1 MVTLVRPSWEVFENR
16 KRISLP
22 MYKHREISRE
32 LLREILDGR
41 YDAIGRL
48 PSEAQLVRRFGVSRP
63 TAARA
68 LRDLQSEGVI
78 ERRVGSGSFL
88 KGIQPSTTEAS
99 RHLGVLLPALDISE
113 ILDFVCQELASLT
126 RSRDY
131 SLLWA
136 NSKQPADLTV
146 KDAEDV
152 CQHFIRRNVS
162 GVFFAPFEFAA
173 DKDQVSKRTAEELRR
188 AGIAVVLLDRDLV
201 PFSFRSD
208 FDLVG
213 LDNVLA
219 GYIAGQHMVKLGM
232 QHLVFVAPAYSAP
245 TIEARVAGAREAM
258 LDNNLLPSKDFYRVG
273 DPRDPS
279 FVKELLR
286 NRKIEGIIC
295 GNDYTAALLMHSFAK
310 VKVRVP
316 EDMRLMGFDDL
327 KYAELLATPL
337 TTIAQPY
344 RDLARN
350 AVRAMFDR
358 LADPTLPP
366 TELLSKPHLV
376 VRASCGAI
384 ARH

>member
-1 MVTLVRPSWEVFENR
+1 
-16 KRISLP
+16 
-22 MYKHREISRE
+22 MYKHHEIYRT
-32 LLREILDGR
+32 LTREILDGQ
-41 YDAIGRL
+41 YDAIQRL

-63 TAARA
+63 TVARA

-88 KGIQPSTTEAS
+88 KGVQPSTTEAS
-99 RHLGVLLPALDISE
+99 RHLGVLLPALEISE
-113 ILDFVCQELASLT
+113 VLDFVCQELASLT
-126 RSRDY
+126 RSKDY

-136 NSKQPADLTV
+136 NSKPPADLTV

-162 GVFFAPFEFAA
+162 GVFFAPFEFAT

-213 LDNVLA
+213 LDNVLG
-219 GYIAGQHMVKLGM
+219 GYIAGQHMVKLGIRN
-232 QHLVFVAPAYSAP
+232 LAFVARAYSAP
-245 TIEARVAGAREAM
+245 TIEARVAGARAAM

-286 NRKIEGIIC
+286 NRKIDGIIC

-327 KYAELLATPL
+327 KYAELLTTPL
-337 TTIAQPY
+337 TTVAQPY

-350 AVRAMFDR
+350 ALRAMFDR

-376 VRASCGAI
+376 VRASCGAVT
-384 ARH
+384 RH

>member
-1 MVTLVRPSWEVFENR
+1 
-16 KRISLP
+16 
-22 MYKHREISRE
+22 MYKHHEIYRT
-32 LLREILDGR
+32 LLREILDGQ
-41 YDAIGRL
+41 YNAIQRL
-48 PSEAQLVRRFGVSRP
+48 PSEVQLVRRFGVSRP

-88 KGIQPSTTEAS
+88 TGVQPSTAEAS
-99 RHLGVLLPALDISE
+99 RHLGVLLPALEISE
-113 ILDFVCQELASLT
+113 ILDFVCQELASLA
-126 RSRDY
+126 RSKDY

-136 NSKQPADLTV
+136 NSSKPPADLTV
-146 KDAEDV
+146 KDAQDV
-152 CQHFIRRNVS
+152 CQHFIRRNIS

-173 DKDQVSKRTAEELRR
+173 DKDEVSKRTAEELRR

-219 GYIAGQHMVKLGM
+219 GYLAGQHMVKLGM
-232 QHLVFVAPAYSAP
+232 QNLAFVASAYSAP

-258 LDNNLLPSKDFYRVG
+258 LDNNLVPSKDFYRIG
-273 DPRDPS
+273 DARDPS

-286 NRKIEGIIC
+286 NRKIDGIIC
-295 GNDYTAALLMHSFAK
+295 GNDYTAALLMQSFAK
-310 VKVRVP
+310 ARVRVP

-327 KYAELLATPL
+327 KYAELLTTPL
-337 TTIAQPY
+337 TTVAQPY

-350 AVRAMFDR
+350 ALRAMFDR

>member
-1 MVTLVRPSWEVFENR
+1 
-16 KRISLP
+16 

-219 GYIAGQHMVKLGM
+219 GYIAGQHMVKLGI

>member
-1 MVTLVRPSWEVFENR
+1 
-16 KRISLP
+16 

-126 RSRDY
+126 RSKDY

-136 NSKQPADLTV
+136 NSKPPADLTV
-146 KDAEDV
+146 TDAEDV
-152 CQHFIRRNVS
+152 CQYFIRRNVS

-173 DKDQVSKRTAEELRR
+173 DKDKVSKRTAEELRR

-201 PFSFRSD
+201 PFAFRSD
-208 FDLVG
+208 FDLIG
-213 LDNVLA
+213 INNVLA

-232 QHLVFVAPAYSAP
+232 RELVFVARPYSAP

-258 LDNNLLPSKDFYRVG
+258 IDNNLLPSIDFYRIG
-273 DPRDPS
+273 DPRDPT

-295 GNDYTAALLMHSFAK
+295 ANDYTAALLMHSFAK
-310 VKVRVP
+310 AKIRVP

-327 KYAELLATPL
+327 KYAELLTTPL
-337 TTIAQPY
+337 TPF
-344 RDLARN
+344 RN
-350 AVRAMFDR
+350 
-358 LADPTLPP
+358 PTA
-366 TELLSKPHLV
+366 T
-376 VRASCGAI
+376 
-384 ARH
+384 

>member
-1 MVTLVRPSWEVFENR
+1 
-16 KRISLP
+16 
-22 MYKHREISRE
+22 MYKHREIYRT
-32 LLREILDGR
+32 LLREILDGQ
-41 YDAIGRL
+41 YATVQRL
-48 PSEAQLVRRFGVSRP
+48 PSEAQLVHRFGVSRP

-78 ERRVGSGSFL
+78 ERRAGAGSFL
-88 KGIQPSTTEAS
+88 TGVQPSTTESA
-99 RHLGVLLPALDISE
+99 RHLGVLLPALEISE
-113 ILDFVCQELASLT
+113 VLDFVCQELASLT

-136 NSKQPADLTV
+136 NSKPPADLTV

-162 GVFFAPFEFAA
+162 GVFFAPFEFAT
-173 DKDQVSKRTAEELRR
+173 DKDEVSKRTAEELRR

-232 QHLVFVAPAYSAP
+232 QNLAFVARTYSAP

-258 LDNNLLPSKDFYRVG
+258 LDNELVPSKDFYRIG

-286 NRKIEGIIC
+286 NRKIDGIIC
-295 GNDYTAALLMHSFAK
+295 GNDYTAALLMHSFARA
-310 VKVRVP
+310 KVRVP

-327 KYAELLATPL
+327 KYAELLTTPL
-337 TTIAQPY
+337 TTVAQPY

-350 AVRAMFDR
+350 ALRAMFDR
-358 LADPTLPP
+358 IADPTLPP
-366 TELLSKPHLV
+366 TQLLSKPHLV

-384 ARH
+384 ARHAI

>member
-1 MVTLVRPSWEVFENR
+1 
-16 KRISLP
+16 
-22 MYKHREISRE
+22 MYKHHEIYRT
-32 LLREILDGR
+32 LLREILDGQ
-41 YDAIGRL
+41 YDALQRL

-78 ERRVGSGSFL
+78 ERRAGSGSYL
-88 KGIQPSTTEAS
+88 KGGQPPTAQAS
-99 RHLGVLLPALDISE
+99 RHLGVLLPALEVSE
-113 ILDFVCQELASLT
+113 VLDFVCQELASLT

-136 NSKQPADLTV
+136 NSKPPTDLTV
-146 KDAEDV
+146 KDAEEV

-162 GVFFAPFEFAA
+162 GVFFAPFEFAI
-173 DKDQVSKRTAEELRR
+173 DKDQVSKQTAEELRR

-213 LDNVLA
+213 LDNVMA

-232 QHLVFVAPAYSAP
+232 QNLTFVARPYSAP

-258 LDNNLLPSKDFYRVG
+258 LDNNLVPSKEFYRIG
-273 DPRDPS
+273 DPRDPN

-286 NRKIEGIIC
+286 NRKIDGIIC

-310 VKVRVP
+310 AKVRVP

-327 KYAELLATPL
+327 KYAGLLMTPL
-337 TTIAQPY
+337 TTVAQPY

-350 AVRAMFDR
+350 ALRAMFDR
-358 LADPTLPP
+358 LTDPTLPP

-376 VRASCGAI
+376 VRTSCGAV

>member
-1 MVTLVRPSWEVFENR
+1 
-16 KRISLP
+16 
-22 MYKHREISRE
+22 MYKHREIYRT
-32 LLREILDGR
+32 LLKEILGGG
-41 YDAIGRL
+41 YDAAQRL

-63 TAARA
+63 TASRA

-88 KGIQPSTTEAS
+88 TGVQPSTTEAS
-99 RHLGVLLPALDISE
+99 RHLGVLLPALEVSE
-113 ILDFVCQELASLT
+113 ILDFVCQELAGLT

-136 NSKQPADLTV
+136 NSKPPADLTV
-146 KDAEDV
+146 NDAEDV

-162 GVFFAPFEFAA
+162 GVFFAPFEFSA
-173 DKDQVSKRTAEELRR
+173 DKDKVSKRTAEELRR

-208 FDLVG
+208 FDLIG
-213 LDNVLA
+213 IDNVLA

-232 QHLVFVAPAYSAP
+232 RDLVFVSRPYSAP
-245 TIEARVAGAREAM
+245 TIEARVAGAREAVI
-258 LDNNLLPSKDFYRVG
+258 DNGLVPSKDFYRIG
-273 DPRDPS
+273 DPRDPT

-286 NRKIEGIIC
+286 NRKIDGIIC
-295 GNDYTAALLMHSFAK
+295 ANDYTAALLMHSFAK
-310 VKVRVP
+310 AKVRVP
-316 EDMRLMGFDDL
+316 EDVRLMGFDDL

-337 TTIAQPY
+337 TTVSQPY

-350 AVRAMFDR
+350 ALRAMFDR

-366 TELLSKPHLV
+366 TQLLSKPQLV
-376 VRASCGAI
+376 VRTSCGAV